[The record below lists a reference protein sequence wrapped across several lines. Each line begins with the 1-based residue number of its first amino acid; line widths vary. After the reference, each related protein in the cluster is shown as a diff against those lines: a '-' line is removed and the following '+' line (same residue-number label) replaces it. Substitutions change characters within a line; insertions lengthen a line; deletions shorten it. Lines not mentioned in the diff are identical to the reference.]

1 MKKLAAILFITVHL
15 FGNELYQ
22 LMKLPVLF
30 DHYEEHKILNPN
42 ISFLN
47 YLTLHY
53 VKDSSKDFDHERDMQ
68 LPFKA
73 IDHFTAPVVPDF
85 IPDATASPHVH
96 FRQIF
101 FSKRCISDES
111 FIFTDFL
118 SGIWQ
123 PPRFVN

>member
-1 MKKLAAILFITVHL
+1 MKKLAAILFITIHL
-15 FGNELYQ
+15 FTNEVYQ
-22 LMKLPVLF
+22 LIKLPVLF

-68 LPFKA
+68 LPFKMS
-73 IDHFTAPVVPDF
+73 DHFTAPVVPDF
-85 IPDATASPHVH
+85 IPDFTASLHVG

-101 FSKRCISDES
+101 LSKRCISDES
-111 FIFTDFL
+111 SIRTDFL
-118 SGIWQ
+118 PGIWQ